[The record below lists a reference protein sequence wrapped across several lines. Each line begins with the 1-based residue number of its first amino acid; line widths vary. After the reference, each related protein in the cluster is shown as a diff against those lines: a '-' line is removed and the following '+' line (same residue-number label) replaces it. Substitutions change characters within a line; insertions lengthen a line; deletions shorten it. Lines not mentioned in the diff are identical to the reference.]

1 MRRNIYQNFKVFRH
15 CNIQKYIYA
24 QTIKESTCNA
34 GDPGSIPG
42 SGRSLGEGRP
52 LQCFCLQNAV
62 DRGACQA
69 VGSQRAGHT
78 E

>member
-15 CNIQKYIYA
+15 CDIQKYIYA
-24 QTIKESTCNA
+24 QTIKESTGNA